1 MRVKGIM
8 NVTSNQEVDP
18 ISTMTVA
25 DVEIDVNELG
35 LKGSPTK
42 VKETRNK
49 EFNANH
55 DVRDGLD
62 SLEAA
67 KLIVAKLQERHIL

>member
-1 MRVKGIM
+1 M